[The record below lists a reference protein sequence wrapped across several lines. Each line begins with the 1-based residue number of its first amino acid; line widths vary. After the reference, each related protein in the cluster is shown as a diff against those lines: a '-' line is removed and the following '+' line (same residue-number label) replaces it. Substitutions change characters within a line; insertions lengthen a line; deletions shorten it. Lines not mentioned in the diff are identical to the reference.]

1 MRIPARCA
9 AWTIVLVS
17 HGLGLWSLTRTDR
30 PDTDPPPDMSV
41 SLVSLSELASE
52 TTAPAP
58 RSPAASPSSAAS
70 TQSPGPTP
78 PSDMTAPATPP
89 TVTRSAAFV
98 GHAPVSPS
106 PATVSKPA
114 DAAPAPAFESGV
126 GSGRATASQGAP
138 PTTSASTPATSAR
151 AQGDYAA
158 RVRAWLEAHK
168 TYPRKARQRREEGVA
183 EIFLVLDRKGRVLR
197 GELVRGSGHALL
209 DAEVLAMLDRAAPFP
224 PAPREVFGERLE
236 LSAVIDFHLER

>member
-1 MRIPARCA
+1 M
-9 AWTIVLVS
+9 LVS
-17 HGLGLWSLTRTDR
+17 HGLGLWSLARTDK

-52 TTAPAP
+52 TTAPVP

-78 PSDMTAPATPP
+78 PSDKAAPATPP
-89 TVTRSAAFV
+89 TVTRSAAFADQ
-98 GHAPVSPS
+98 APATPS
-106 PATVSKPA
+106 PAAVSRPA
-114 DAAPAPAFESGV
+114 DATASPASDSGDARN
-126 GSGRATASQGAP
+126 RATAAQGAP
-138 PTTSASTPATSAR
+138 TPSASAPASTR

-168 TYPRKARQRREEGVA
+168 TYPRKARQRREEGAA
-183 EIFLVLDRKGRVLR
+183 EIFLVLDRRGRVLR

>member
-78 PSDMTAPATPP
+78 PSDMAAPATPP

-106 PATVSKPA
+106 PATVSKPP
-114 DAAPAPAFESGV
+114 DATPASAGDSGV
-126 GSGRATASQGAP
+126 GSGPATASRTAP
-138 PTTSASTPATSAR
+138 PPSAGAAATSAR